1 MLLKAGKP
9 YSATAVRQIC
19 NAVPGVT
26 FNFRSDF
33 GGSHREQSLKIPR
46 DHVNEDQL
54 SKIDSCKCIIV
65 DYSIV
70 SMVGR
75 FSLDCEN

>member
-9 YSATAVRQIC
+9 YSPKTVRQIC
-19 NAVPGVT
+19 NGVPRVT

-46 DHVNEDQL
+46 NHVSKDQL
-54 SKIDSCKCIIV
+54 SKIDSCKCIV
-65 DYSIV
+65 VNDSKHGSAV
-70 SMVGR
+70 
-75 FSLDCEN
+75 FT